1 MDVIPAI
8 DILEG
13 KCVRLRQG
21 NFASQTVYSN
31 DPVEVAKRFQEA
43 GLKRVHLIDLDG
55 AKEGAIQNW
64 KTIEKIA
71 NHTTLSIECGGG
83 VRTREDIE
91 QLLRAGVDKIIIGSL
106 AITEPEKFKEIVR
119 SFRKSIVVG
128 VDVKGSA
135 LWYHGW
141 QKKSQKELYPFLLQ
155 TAHFGTQ
162 SFICTDI
169 DRDGTLEGPN
179 LALYE
184 GLVENFPFLSI
195 VASGGVR
202 NIEDIKNLAEI
213 GVAGVIIGKALYE
226 NKIAIKELI

>member
-1 MDVIPAI
+1 MNVIPAI

-21 NFASQTVYSN
+21 NFVSRTVYN
-31 DPVEVAKRFQEA
+31 CDPVEVARGFQKA

-71 NHTTLSIECGGG
+71 NRTTLSIACGGG
-83 VRTREDIE
+83 VRTRKDIE
-91 QLLRAGVDKIIIGSL
+91 QLLRIGVDKVIIGSL

-119 SFRKSIVVG
+119 DFRKSIVVG
-128 VDVKGSA
+128 VDVKGNT

-162 SFICTDI
+162 AFICTDI

-179 LALYE
+179 LTLYK

-195 VASGGVR
+195 IASGGVR
-202 NIEDIKNLAEI
+202 NIEDIKDLAEI

-226 NKIAIKELI
+226 NKIAIKELV